1 MEQRAT
7 WLKRLSRAFLAFA
20 LVAAAVAL
28 DLGRLP
34 AEFRVAEADGVG
46 AVPQEQPV
54 TVFTDVDDVKR
65 YLITMQCDER
75 VSQLGE
81 PLAKQLQSQDYSVRW
96 VDDYLLGR
104 TLVVYR
110 DDAVKPA
117 AKKVAANLDKCQIV
131 YGAQGYNFKGDIL
144 VLVGWDAKLTF

>member
-7 WLKRLSRAFLAFA
+7 WLQRLSRAFLAFA

-34 AEFRVAEADGVG
+34 AEFRVAEADGVR

-75 VSQLGE
+75 VSQMGE

-110 DDAVKPA
+110 DDAVKPV
-117 AKKVAANLDKCQIV
+117 AKKVAANLDNCQIV
-131 YGAQGYNFKGDIL
+131 YGAQGYHFEGDVL
-144 VLVGWDAKLTF
+144 VLVGWDATLTF